1 MWLVMIYQPG
11 LERNV
16 FSWFYVYA
24 FGIWKSSH
32 ECTNAFL
39 FFFNLLTSFL
49 NLTLYFKSHYSWL
62 LILDS
67 FLATHAGKFFYFFS
81 IY

>member
-32 ECTNAFL
+32 ESF
-39 FFFNLLTSFL
+39 FVFFNLLTFFL
-49 NLTLYFKSHYSWL
+49 ILALYFKSPYSWL
-62 LILDS
+62 LIL
-67 FLATHAGKFFYFFS
+67 F
-81 IY
+81 